1 MTPTT
6 ALELPSVSALFQ
18 AEIERGIETGVQLS
32 VSCRGQV
39 VDLAVGDN
47 GDGHPMVLDTFVPWT
62 CSSKPLGAL
71 AFAQAWEAGAVDLDT
86 PVSKVLPEFTGGG
99 KERVRVR
106 DLLTHAVGVADPVMA
121 IDTGGTDLGDFAW
134 SDIDALIW
142 AVICDAPAGPLP
154 GSTMVYNPV
163 TTWFLLDRVLNTLN
177 GGQSGDS
184 YRGLLQRLGLTA
196 TLGLDPDLPEHLR
209 AKVTAPPG
217 EEEGLRYMELASA
230 LPLPGV
236 GVWGHMRDL
245 RVVGEVLLSKGLHQ
259 GVPLL
264 RPSTVEALTAT
275 HWPGSPDRSI
285 CDTDFP
291 YGLGIMTQPAIF
303 GRRTS
308 ARTFG
313 HAGGN
318 TSVLLVDPLFDLVVA
333 VYWNGRLD
341 DVKTFARR
349 YALVRALYDD
359 LGLPRL
365 PRAGRSAAT
374 AGTETE

>member
-1 MTPTT
+1 MTATQPFQLS
-6 ALELPSVSALFQ
+6 AVQRLLE

-32 VSCRGQV
+32 VSHRGQV

-47 GDGHPMVLDTFVPWT
+47 GDGHPLTLDSMVPWT
-62 CSSKPLGAL
+62 CSSKPVGAL
-71 AFAQAWEAGAVDLDT
+71 AFAQAWESGAVDLDT

-106 DLLTHAVGVADPVMA
+106 DLLTHTLGVADPVMS
-121 IDTGGTDLGDFAW
+121 IDTTGTDLGDFAW

-142 AVICDAPAGPLP
+142 AVVCDAAVGPVP

-163 TTWFLLDRVLNTLN
+163 TTWYLLDRVLNTLD

-184 YRGLLQRLGLTA
+184 YRRMFQRLGLSA
-196 TLGLDPDLPEHLR
+196 TLGLDPALPADR
-209 AKVTAPPG
+209 RVKVTAPPG
-217 EEEGLRYMELASA
+217 EEDGLRYMELASA

-236 GVWGHMRDL
+236 GVWGDMRDL
-245 RVVGEVLLSKGLHQ
+245 RVVGEVLLAKGLHQ
-259 GVPLL
+259 GAPIL

-318 TSVLLVDPLFDLVVA
+318 TSTLLVDPLFDLVVA

-359 LGLPRL
+359 LDLPRL
-365 PRAGRSAAT
+365 PRAGRSAAL

>member
-47 GDGHPMVLDTFVPWT
+47 GDGHPMALDTFVPWT

>member
-47 GDGHPMVLDTFVPWT
+47 GDGHPMALDTFVPWT

-71 AFAQAWEAGAVDLDT
+71 AFAQAWEAGTVDLDT

-196 TLGLDPDLPEHLR
+196 TLGLDPDRPEHLR